1 MDRKNSMGKREAM
14 NISLNNIKDL
24 CPNNM
29 IKVVRTVCPNPVRDK
44 IFTEM
49 PMTIEKGDIKIT
61 RKLFCGFA
69 WEGGPYHDFIKG
81 FGFSPYTKY
90 FKISL
95 KTIHST
101 KTGCVNIVYE
111 KVFIKIK
118 LEEHDEHNYWKIKD
132 GK

>member
-1 MDRKNSMGKREAM
+1 MGKIEAM
-14 NISLNNIKDL
+14 NNNLNNIKNL
-24 CPNNM
+24 CPGDM
-29 IKVVRTVCPNPVRDK
+29 IKVVRNTYPNQVRHE
-44 IFTEM
+44 IYSEM
-49 PMTIEKGDIKIT
+49 PMTVEKGDIKIT

-69 WEGGPYHDFIKG
+69 WEGGPYHDIIKG
-81 FGFSPYTKY
+81 FGFNPYTKY

-95 KTIHST
+95 KTINST

-118 LEEHDEHNYWKIKD
+118 IEEHNEDEYWKIKD